1 MTAVKAR
8 PAAIPP
14 AGRITLRVA
23 VDMTTPGAV
32 LLSATAPAL
41 LAVLLAAE
49 ALDSVPPLG
58 LSVLLVLIPTLMNA
72 AVDVLNDYYDYVRGN
87 DTPENI
93 VSESD
98 GPLAYHRVADP
109 RPALWLGLALLAAA
123 ALMGV
128 YVVWR
133 AGPLPAAI
141 GLMGILILLTYSGG
155 KLPTSHL
162 PIGEV
167 LAGFTLGGLVPLG
180 VYAALTG
187 RVDAAVLYRC
197 IPMMFI
203 VGQFMLVN
211 NTCDMDRDRLAGRR
225 TLPILI
231 GRAAAQRLADVC
243 SVFWVAQLFHAVLIW
258 YPKGL
263 PILLIALAFCLKGI
277 LATLRWDRTTKNKV
291 PATAAVALSALSV
304 AVGYPLAVAVHLLLS

>member
-14 AGRITLRVA
+14 AGRITVRVA
-23 VDMTTPGAV
+23 IDMTTPGAV

-49 ALDSVPPLG
+49 TLGATPPLG

-72 AVDVLNDYYDYVRGN
+72 AVDVLNDYYDYIRGN

-109 RPALWLGLALLAAA
+109 RPALWLGWALLTIA

-133 AGPLPAAI
+133 TGPLPASI
-141 GLMGILILLTYSGG
+141 GLAGMLILLTYSGG

-167 LAGFTLGGLVPLG
+167 LAGFTMGGLVPLG

-187 RVDAAVLYRC
+187 RIDGAVLYRC

-243 SVFWVAQLFHAVLIW
+243 NVLWMVQLLHVVLAW
-258 YPKGL
+258 YGKGL
-263 PILLIALAFCLKGI
+263 PVLLIALVFCLKGI
-277 LATLRWDRTTKNKV
+277 FASFRYDRTTKNKI
-291 PATAAVALSALSV
+291 PATAAVVLLALSV